1 MEDKILVLEDEPT
14 ILNNLVE
21 LLENENYIVFAGLNG
36 AEGVNLLKQNKP
48 DLILCDIMM
57 PDIDGIEFYQI
68 VKNNYETRFIPFIFL
83 TAKTDLVSIR
93 TGLNLGADDYIT
105 KPFMAEDLL
114 KAIKMRLK
122 KVNDYNAQ
130 YDSLIKN
137 ISMYIPHELR
147 TPLVTIMGYS
157 QLIISDVEVMEK
169 GEIKEMM
176 ERILWS
182 AHRLHSR
189 IEKFIAYTDLDLARG
204 QIEAGQNNAVSGI
217 ENDTATNIILGH
229 YFLNNRAPLIKLQ
242 IEPCQLRVPDVQI
255 VYLLKELLEN
265 AVKYSGPDS
274 EIIVRGEKLPAGYCI
289 TVKDCGIGM
298 DKKEIDNIGV
308 FKQFSRDIYS
318 QDGNGLGLA
327 ICKKIVQM
335 NNGQMSFES
344 EKGKSTTVKVT
355 LPV

>member
-1 MEDKILVLEDEPT
+1 
-14 ILNNLVE
+14 
-21 LLENENYIVFAGLNG
+21 
-36 AEGVNLLKQNKP
+36 
-48 DLILCDIMM
+48 
-57 PDIDGIEFYQI
+57 
-68 VKNNYETRFIPFIFL
+68 
-83 TAKTDLVSIR
+83 
-93 TGLNLGADDYIT
+93 
-105 KPFMAEDLL
+105 MAEDLL
-114 KAIKMRLK
+114 NAIKTRLK

-147 TPLVTIMGYS
+147 TPLVAIMGYS
-157 QLIISDVEVMEK
+157 QLLISDVELMEK
-169 GEIKEMM
+169 NEIKEMM

-189 IEKFIAYTDLDLARG
+189 IEKFIAYSDLDLAWS
-204 QIEAGQNNAVSGI
+204 QIETNPNNLVSSI
-217 ENDTATNIILGH
+217 ENDLVADIILGH
-229 YFLNNRAPLIKLQ
+229 YFLNKRAPFIKLQ
-242 IEPCQLRVPDVQI
+242 IEPEYLKVPKVQL

-265 AVKYSGPDS
+265 AVKYSEMDS
-274 EIIVRGEKLPAGYCI
+274 EIIVLGEKQPAGYCI

-298 DKKEIDNIGV
+298 DKKEIDNIGI

-335 NNGQMSFES
+335 NNGQISFES

-355 LPV
+355 LPI